1 MNRAFHIRWCLI
13 LVGTA
18 CLFMLPASTYAQLPK
33 PAYGW
38 NLGNTFEATCG
49 VGCWS
54 PAPTEAMIN
63 SVSKAGF
70 NTIRIPCAWDIHS
83 DKTTHQIDAAYM
95 AQVKQTVDWCIAKGL
110 YVVLNDHWDG
120 GWLDS
125 KLTGT
130 VKPEIDE
137 KMKVYWSQIATTFAG
152 YDSHLLFAAAN
163 EPPVDNAAKMSE
175 LMAYYQTFVNTV
187 RASGGN
193 NTSRWLIVQGPGTD
207 IDKTDTLMTGLPA
220 DPTPGRL
227 MVEVHYYG
235 PYNFGMMDKD
245 ASWGNMSYFWG
256 KGYHSTSLKKRNATW
271 GEESYVDTEFG
282 KMQTKF
288 ADKGIPVL
296 LGEFG
301 AIRRTSYPDLTG
313 TDLSLHLASRTYW
326 EKYIVDSAHN
336 HGMYP
341 MYWDDGGTNNN
352 SFGLFD
358 RKSTALVDVDSARAL
373 TGGPA
378 LPPSTVDK
386 GHPTRGHHKPTR

>member
-1 MNRAFHIRWCLI
+1 
-13 LVGTA
+13 
-18 CLFMLPASTYAQLPK
+18 MLPVSTFAQLPN
-33 PAYGW
+33 PTYGW
-38 NLGNTFEATCG
+38 NLGNTFEAPCG
-49 VGCWS
+49 VGCWA
-54 PAPTEAMIN
+54 PAPTHALIN

-70 NTIRIPCAWDIHS
+70 NTIRIPCAWDSHA
-83 DKTTHQIDAAYM
+83 DKTTHQIDSKYM
-95 AQVKQTVDWCIAKGL
+95 AQVKQVIDWCEARGM
-110 YVVLNDHWDG
+110 YVIINDHWDG

-130 VKPEIDE
+130 VKPEIDS
-137 KMKVYWSQIATTFAG
+137 KVTAYWSQIATTFAG

-175 LMAYYQTFVNTV
+175 LMAYYQTFVKAV
-187 RASGGN
+187 RGTGGKN
-193 NTSRWLIVQGPGTD
+193 ISRWLIVQGPGTD
-207 IDKTDTLMTGLPA
+207 IDKTDTLMTGLPT

-227 MVEVHYYG
+227 MVEVHYYA
-235 PYNFGMMDKD
+235 PYNFGMMNKD

-271 GEESYVDTEFG
+271 GEESYVDTEFA

-288 ADKGIPVL
+288 ASKGIPVL

-301 AIRRTSYPDLTG
+301 AIRRTSYSDLTG
-313 TDLSLHLASRTYW
+313 ADLSLHLASRTYW
-326 EKYIVDSAHN
+326 ERYIVNSAHS

-341 MYWDDGGTNNN
+341 VYWDDSGTNNN

-358 RKSTALVDVDSARAL
+358 RKSAALVDVDSARAL

-378 LPPSTVDK
+378 LPPLTADRGRQPHSNHKTPHQPGHAAMVST
-386 GHPTRGHHKPTR
+386 H